1 MVHGLL
7 WLFEAIYIAVV
18 GILLLSILSGMS
30 LYGVSG
36 QVQGV
41 LVVAVIV
48 AAVMTALLLYKA
60 LQARF
65 LKVRTGREV
74 LIGAR
79 GEAVTDL
86 RPKGEVR
93 VMSEYWQAKSESE
106 WISKGEKVE
115 VMGMDGLFL
124 IVKLLKEKV

>member
-1 MVHGLL
+1 MGHGLL
-7 WLFEAIYIAVV
+7 WLFEAIYIAIV
-18 GILLLSILSGMS
+18 GLLLLSILTGMS
-30 LYGVSG
+30 LYGLSA

-41 LVVAVIV
+41 LVIAVIV
-48 AAVMTALLLYKA
+48 AALVTAFLLYKA

-65 LKVRTGREV
+65 LKVRTGIEV

-93 VMSEYWQAKSESE
+93 VMSEFWEAKSEGE
-106 WISKGEKVE
+106 WISKGENVE

-124 IVKLLKEKV
+124 IVKTVKEKV